1 MSTPSSRDAPRHG
14 NETSLSLLERIKG
27 KDNQAWQRLL
37 DLYRPLTRRQ
47 NTQVSPLA
55 GRNYTP

>member
-37 DLYRPLTRRQ
+37 DF
-47 NTQVSPLA
+47 
-55 GRNYTP
+55 